1 MFAPVYGFTHGAF
14 FTLIS
19 PTIAEFFGTR
29 SHGVIFAIVLFPG
42 TIGGAL
48 SPLIAG
54 HVFDTLGSYQPVFIC
69 LAGLAV
75 AGLVLVYF
83 LHSDSLA
90 EIEVT

>member
-1 MFAPVYGFTHGAF
+1 
-14 FTLIS
+14 
-19 PTIAEFFGTR
+19 
-29 SHGVIFAIVLFPG
+29 
-42 TIGGAL
+42 
-48 SPLIAG
+48 
-54 HVFDTLGSYQPVFIC
+54 